1 MHYIWLH
8 VLAIRRSDYPSWC
21 QVSGTGRQADWGPDW
36 RSGVLTGG
44 TLYYTSTQYYYRN
57 IPELL
62 QYYYTFQGGL
72 AARAKGRG
80 GWALRRARY
89 GTGGTRARAKGPPSF
104 LNILIL
110 PQSRLYASQS
120 DPEQPL
126 MEKQIAA
133 KNYYYVGCKSGMGTS
148 YSSTPPK
155 ESVYL
160 PI

>member
-1 MHYIWLH
+1 MHSTTRVHSITTVILNNNYTITT
-8 VLAIRRSDYPSWC
+8 PSTEGSPRALRDGG
-21 QVSGTGRQADWGPDW
+21 VGTAP
-36 RSGVLTGG
+36 
-44 TLYYTSTQYYYRN
+44 
-57 IPELL
+57 
-62 QYYYTFQGGL
+62 
-72 AARAKGRG
+72 RALRDDTGRG
-80 GWALRRARY
+80 GGHGRALRANII
-89 GTGGTRARAKGPPSF
+89 F
-104 LNILIL
+104 NILIL

-133 KNYYYVGCKSGMGTS
+133 KNYYYVGCKSGMGIS